1 MNSLEDFLNLP
12 DVEGLE
18 TDVFVSKRLGT
29 FKVSALTADEYSS
42 FMKRARKITKKG
54 EIDFDTNLFNLL
66 IIDAKIISPDFS
78 NAEFLKKVKCNT
90 SKEFITKKLLPGEI
104 QELSDKILEFSG
116 FDKDINSDI
125 EEAKN

>member
-1 MNSLEDFLNLP
+1 MNNLEDFLSLP

-18 TDVFVSKRLGT
+18 TEIFVSKRLGN

-42 FMKRARKITKKG
+42 FMKRARKINKKG
-54 EIDFDTNLFNLL
+54 NVDFDTALFNLL
-66 IIDAKIISPDFS
+66 IIDAKLISPDFS
-78 NAEFLKKVKCNT
+78 NAEFLKKAKCNT
-90 SKEFITKKLLPGEI
+90 AKEFIAKKLLPGEI

-116 FDKDINSDI
+116 FEKDINEDI